1 MLPTINFMMKL
12 LATKSSSLISLAKIS
27 ILSFVIFSFL
37 VSSCSK
43 EPGKIGY
50 VIQPDDSKLSVGY
63 TDTTSVYGY
72 SKLID
77 SIRSDKLSVSA
88 FGSLRDPVFGSTTAG
103 FYTQF
108 IPSSGGHYFG
118 VDRTL
123 DSLVLQLNYDGYYG
137 DTLAVL
143 TTHVYEMV
151 ENIYADE
158 VYYSNKQIEINPTDY
173 SNFTFSPRM
182 SDSIIEVLPDT
193 IKKHAPGI
201 RINLSNI
208 NPSLGQ
214 KLLDADTIQMD
225 SLSVFQEYFNGLF
238 IQSQPIYEDGT
249 MIYFGLTSA
258 NTKLSLYYSSRPND
272 TSDMQDS
279 LRYDYYITTTTA
291 TINKYEHDY
300 STADQAFKDQVLNH
314 DTLLGAQQFYAQGY
328 GGNQAIIKFPHL
340 NKWAQLNNVA
350 INEAKLVLPGI
361 SDDEFFDPPNQMF
374 LLEIGDDGLGIPLPD
389 QDEGE
394 LYFGGTYNESNNSYE
409 FRITRYIQSL
419 ISDST
424 LSNNGLY
431 LFLFGGSVHP
441 ERFIFKGN
449 QIEADTSRRLKLELL
464 YTDL

>member
-1 MLPTINFMMKL
+1 
-12 LATKSSSLISLAKIS
+12 
-27 ILSFVIFSFL
+27 
-37 VSSCSK
+37 
-43 EPGKIGY
+43 
-50 VIQPDDSKLSVGY
+50 
-63 TDTTSVYGY
+63 
-72 SKLID
+72 
-77 SIRSDKLSVSA
+77 
-88 FGSLRDPVFGSTTAG
+88 
-103 FYTQF
+103 
-108 IPSSGGHYFG
+108 
-118 VDRTL
+118 
-123 DSLVLQLNYDGYYG
+123 
-137 DTLAVL
+137 
-143 TTHVYEMV
+143 
-151 ENIYADE
+151 
-158 VYYSNKQIEINPTDY
+158 
-173 SNFTFSPRM
+173 M
-182 SDSIIEVLPDT
+182 SDSIVEIIEDT
-193 IKKHAPGI
+193 IRKLAPGI
-201 RINLSNI
+201 RINLSDI

-214 KLLDADTIQMD
+214 KLLDADTAQMD

-238 IQSQPIYEDGT
+238 VQSQPIYEDGT

-291 TINKYEHDY
+291 TVNKYEHDY

-374 LLEIGDDGLGIPLPD
+374 LLEIGDDGLGTALPD
-389 QDEGE
+389 QEEGE
-394 LYFGGTYNESNNSYE
+394 LYFDGVYNESNNSYE

-424 LSNNGLY
+424 LPNNGLY

-464 YTDL
+464 FTDL